1 MGSTG
6 RWLGFV
12 ILAGLYPF
20 WRVCLVSFWREQ
32 TYVVIS
38 RWTILVDKNSIQM
51 DNFVPQTDT
60 QTHRHTDTLVI
71 FISIET
77 GFSAFDSYIGTYLE
91 RDFQHRG
98 SRRNLTAENLVL
110 SVEKNN

>member
-6 RWLGFV
+6 RWLWFV

-32 TYVVIS
+32 TYVDDGQFWSQKFNSEI
-38 RWTILVDKNSIQM
+38 RWM

-60 QTHRHTDTLVI
+60 QTDRQTDRQTDTRTH
-71 FISIET
+71 S
-77 GFSAFDSYIGTYLE
+77 
-91 RDFQHRG
+91 
-98 SRRNLTAENLVL
+98 
-110 SVEKNN
+110 